1 MSNNMSEYMFDQM
14 PDSMP
19 ENMSDR
25 MSKDMPRWGSHEVN
39 TFFFSSRDSSRMATG
54 PWFMLATV
62 TFRSHCIVSISI

>member
-1 MSNNMSEYMFDQM
+1 MPNKMSEHMSNNMSEYMFDQM

-39 TFFFSSRDSSRMATG
+39 TFFFSVAVTAQG
-54 PWFMLATV
+54 WQLALG
-62 TFRSHCIVSISI
+62 SC